1 MATETRPYIFLY
13 GRCAEA
19 LAFYSSVFGGS
30 ADIMRVKDTPA
41 DVQAMMPPNSGDLVM
56 HAAFNA
62 DGVSFYASDGAQSK
76 DVDTEAGNVSI
87 GLNFDDG
94 GRGERTIAALAE
106 GGNLQMPLGP
116 AFWGGRFA
124 NVVDKF
130 GTEWMITLP

>member
-1 MATETRPYIFLY
+1 MKTETKPYIFFY

-30 ADIMRVKDTPA
+30 ADIMRVKDTPP
-41 DVQAMMPPNSGDLVM
+41 DVQAHMPPNSGDWVM

-62 DGVSFYASDGAQSK
+62 DGVTFFASDGMQSK
-76 DVDTEAGNVSI
+76 AVDAEAGNVSI
-87 GLNFDDG
+87 ALNFEDG
-94 GRGERTIAALAE
+94 ARGERAVAALSE
-106 GGNLQMPLGP
+106 GGRVQMPLGT

-130 GTEWMITLP
+130 GTEWVITLP

>member
-1 MATETRPYIFLY
+1 MATETKPYIFFY

-41 DVQAMMPPNSGDLVM
+41 DVQAHMPPNSGDLVM

-62 DGVSFYASDGAQSK
+62 DGVTFYASDGMQSK
-76 DVDTEAGNVSI
+76 DVDSESGNVSI
-87 GLNFDDG
+87 GLNFEDG
-94 GRGERTIAALAE
+94 GRGERAVAALAE
-106 GGNLQMPLGP
+106 GGKVQMELGP

-130 GTEWMITLP
+130 GTEWMMTLP